1 MCAFM
6 FKMIERMISV
16 QKFQTVLEKSEVKGM
31 GGVAHISP
39 MNLNSVLDYFQ
50 MLTVFVN
57 FEVQSLHL
65 LL

>member
-1 MCAFM
+1 MVF
-6 FKMIERMISV
+6 
-16 QKFQTVLEKSEVKGM
+16 EKNEVKGM
-31 GGVAHISP
+31 GGVAHTVFSL

-50 MLTVFVN
+50 MLTVFVK